1 MTNPHPTTAT
11 DIDIRRSAD
20 QVITQFRQG
29 HDAEA
34 MRLLAQARS
43 NERPV
48 VQEALDRYVSAG
60 ARPQLDQ
67 LNASGAL
74 QGADD
79 QAALQRLRQA
89 SQPPRMPE
97 YSQVANQPN
106 ELVGLTE
113 AQKYDIYASMVETRG
128 NQHARDA
135 LGTQDSVLLGL
146 RRETSTIA
154 SMDDNGQRGTGV
166 YDDQIAVLRKDADG
180 GRHWFLAD
188 RASTEP
194 TAQYDQH
201 ARPAPGRENT
211 PYADV
216 TWRRAEG
223 EDVNGDRVADL
234 GRMAEG
240 TIEMSSTIHTNPRAA
255 GTNRAFRPSTEQL
268 TAPRDADLVQ
278 RDTNGDGLFNQDDT
292 NGVQD
297 LNRTFKIHSGSRTN
311 TDSAGCQ
318 TIHPSDFSS
327 FIDAAE
333 ANPGQTRWQYVL
345 TSTAEP
351 PAPLQEQGREQA
363 PPQQQAPAAAPAG
376 GERHGMNQ
384 PGPFN
389 DTAADHYLAA
399 AMSGDSDA
407 MDRLA
412 LNYAQSN
419 EGQRMAQMGDD
430 LLAQH
435 QAMDRQVAQ
444 QQQHAPQEHLRQ

>member
-11 DIDIRRSAD
+11 DIDIRSSAD
-20 QVITQFRQG
+20 QVIAQFRQG
-29 HDAEA
+29 HHAEA
-34 MRLLAQARS
+34 MRLLEQARGD
-43 NERPV
+43 ERPV

-67 LNASGAL
+67 LNTSGAL
-74 QGADD
+74 QGGPD

-97 YSQVANQPN
+97 YSQVADQPN

-113 AQKYDIYASMVETRG
+113 AQKYDVYASMVETRG
-128 NQHARDA
+128 NQNARDA

-146 RRETSTIA
+146 RKETSTLA
-154 SMDDNGQRGTGV
+154 SMDNNGQRGTGV
-166 YDDQIAVLRKDADG
+166 YDDQIAVLRKDANG
-180 GRHWFLAD
+180 GRHWYMAD

-194 TAQYDQH
+194 TAQYDRH
-201 ARPAPGRENT
+201 AEPAPGRERT

-223 EDVNGDRVADL
+223 EDVNGDRREDL
-234 GRMAEG
+234 GRLAEG
-240 TIEMSSTIHTNPRAA
+240 TIEMSSTTHTNPRSA
-255 GTNRAFRPSTEQL
+255 GTNQAFRPSTEQL

-278 RDTNGDGLFNQDDT
+278 RDSNGDGLFNQQDT

-327 FIDAAE
+327 FMDAAR
-333 ANPGQTRWQYVL
+333 ANPAQTRWQYVL
-345 TSTAEP
+345 TSTTEP
-351 PAPLQEQGREQA
+351 PAQQQEQGRAQE
-363 PPQQQAPAAAPAG
+363 PRQQQAPAGAAAA
-376 GERHGMNQ
+376 ERHGMNQ

-389 DTAADHYLAA
+389 DAHADQYLAA
-399 AMSGDSDA
+399 AMSGNSDA
-407 MDRLA
+407 LDRLA
-412 LNYAQSN
+412 MNFAQSN

-430 LLAQH
+430 LLARQ

-444 QQQHAPQEHLRQ
+444 PQHAPQEHARQ